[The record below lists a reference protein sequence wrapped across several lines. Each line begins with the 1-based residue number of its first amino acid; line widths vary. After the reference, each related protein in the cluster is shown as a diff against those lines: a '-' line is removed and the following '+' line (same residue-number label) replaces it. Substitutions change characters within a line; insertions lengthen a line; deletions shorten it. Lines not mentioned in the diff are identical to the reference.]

1 MAHLGLRA
9 SCLSLPAAPYFFSN
23 AYTIFEHPSGLFGAR
38 GSRTGALP
46 PAETYLRQTVTC
58 ATRAPGLSSY
68 AKFRRLGSVWS
79 VPSKTTV
86 SAATVALKLEQEQT
100 KALEDI
106 LSATSFLRSTPLAST
121 TLVAPTIVAPV
132 DREAWDHILVN
143 LIRIPH
149 DSLSAT
155 LRAVASEIELA
166 LEMGALHVPELPTQ
180 SSPVKL
186 HTADQISRHNKFN
199 LFLDDFPAGRV
210 AEKDYSLLAAKLL
223 ENPDFPVVPPW
234 HEEFYLLRPWFNV
247 ALELP
252 EDYLDSDIFAHEI
265 LLRKVFPL
273 VNKHKGAPPVK
284 RLRAAIHAAS
294 GDAPLEAEKMIQAEL
309 NAAALLEPG
318 RLLQVKIED
327 LIPDVAKTEEER
339 KALRKISLKE
349 LNIPRILESDDRS
362 VILLLQAKMRAI
374 MRNSKHVADVDDT
387 CICDIISEYSDDEGE
402 HHFNDAAALKNI
414 FPQRKR
420 DIVLGW
426 VSSIETPVIHHITL
440 SSADETYC
448 DPLEPIG
455 EADDMTE
462 VEGELQKA
470 SDITWEL
477 EGCSLI
483 FPRGHDGEILL
494 GYGCQA
500 DQVVSEGHF
509 TNMISAASPSESS
522 SDASS
527 YESEEDKAAN
537 RRNSDTSLESN
548 TARYDYQKK
557 RIVMASVGHLNKRRI
572 TNLHMAYGIPHGAQ
586 DSDQLGHSMPLRFA
600 TCDEAPGLL
609 DQFNADYEAKRRERD
624 HIGE

>member
-1 MAHLGLRA
+1 MNLLRM
-9 SCLSLPAAPYFFSN
+9 
-23 AYTIFEHPSGLFGAR
+23 
-38 GSRTGALP
+38 
-46 PAETYLRQTVTC
+46 
-58 ATRAPGLSSY
+58 
-68 AKFRRLGSVWS
+68 
-79 VPSKTTV
+79 
-86 SAATVALKLEQEQT
+86 
-100 KALEDI
+100 
-106 LSATSFLRSTPLAST
+106 
-121 TLVAPTIVAPV
+121 
-132 DREAWDHILVN
+132 
-143 LIRIPH
+143 PH

-155 LRAVASEIELA
+155 LRAVASEIEPA
-166 LEMGALHVPELPTQ
+166 LEIEALHVLELPTH

-186 HTADQISRHNKFN
+186 HTADQMSRHNKFN

-223 ENPDFPVVPPW
+223 ENPDFSVVPPW
-234 HEEFYLLRPWFNV
+234 HEEFSLLRPWFNV

-265 LLRKVFPL
+265 FLRKVFPL
-273 VNKHKGAPPVK
+273 VNKHKGAPPPK

-294 GDAPLEAEKMIQAEL
+294 GDAPLEAEKMMQAEL

-327 LIPDVAKTEEER
+327 LIPDVAKTEEEH

-426 VSSIETPVIHHITL
+426 VSSIETSVIHHITL
-440 SSADETYC
+440 SSADQTYC
-448 DPLEPIG
+448 EPLEPIG
-455 EADDMTE
+455 DADDMTE

-470 SDITWEL
+470 SDIEWEL

-494 GYGCQA
+494 GYGFQA

-527 YESEEDKAAN
+527 YESEDEKAAN

-557 RIVMASVGHLNKRRI
+557 RIVMASVEHFNKRRI
-572 TNLHMAYGIPHGAQ
+572 KNLHMAYGIPRGAL
-586 DSDQLGHSMPLRFA
+586 DPDQPGHNTPSRFA

-609 DQFNADYEAKRRERD
+609 DQFNADYEVKRREHE
-624 HIGE
+624 HIAE

>member
-1 MAHLGLRA
+1 VVQLDFATWTKVLINLLRVPRDR
-9 SCLSLPAAPYFFSN
+9 LSP
-23 AYTIFEHPSGLFGAR
+23 
-38 GSRTGALP
+38 
-46 PAETYLRQTVTC
+46 
-58 ATRAPGLSSY
+58 
-68 AKFRRLGSVWS
+68 
-79 VPSKTTV
+79 
-86 SAATVALKLEQEQT
+86 
-100 KALEDI
+100 
-106 LSATSFLRSTPLAST
+106 
-121 TLVAPTIVAPV
+121 TL
-132 DREAWDHILVN
+132 L
-143 LIRIPH
+143 
-149 DSLSAT
+149 
-155 LRAVASEIELA
+155 AVASEIELA
-166 LEMGALHVPELPTQ
+166 LEMEATHFLALPTH

-186 HTADQISRHNKFN
+186 HIADRMNRRNKFD
-199 LFLDDFPAGRV
+199 LFLDDFPTGRV

-252 EDYLDSDIFAHEI
+252 EDPDSDIFAHEI

-273 VNKHKGAPPVK
+273 VNKHKGAPPAK
-284 RLRAAIHAAS
+284 KLRAAIEAAS
-294 GDAPLEAEKMIQAEL
+294 RASPPEAEKMMQAEV

-318 RLLQVKIED
+318 RLLQVKIKD
-327 LIPDVAKTEEER
+327 FIPDVAMTEDER
-339 KALRKISLKE
+339 KALRKISLQE
-349 LNIPRILESDDRS
+349 LNIPRILESDDGS

-402 HHFNDAAALKNI
+402 HHFNDPVALNNI

-420 DIVLGW
+420 NIVLGW
-426 VSSIETPVIHHITL
+426 ASSIETPVIHYVKL
-440 SSADETYC
+440 SEAKETYC
-448 DPLEPIG
+448 EPLEPIG

-462 VEGELQKA
+462 VEGELQKE
-470 SDITWEL
+470 SDIEWEL

-483 FPRGHDGEILL
+483 FPRGPDGEVLL

-527 YESEEDKAAN
+527 YQSEDEKAAN

-548 TARYDYQKK
+548 TARYDYNKK
-557 RIVMASVGHLNKRRI
+557 RIVMASAKHLNKRRI
-572 TNLHMAYGIPHGAQ
+572 SNLHMAYGIPHGAQ
-586 DSDQLGHSMPLRFA
+586 DPDQLGHSMPLRFA

-609 DQFNADYEAKRRERD
+609 DQFNANYEAKRRERE
-624 HIGE
+624 HFGE

>member
-9 SCLSLPAAPYFFSN
+9 SCFSLPAAPYFFSN

-46 PAETYLRQTVTC
+46 PAETYLRQTVTRS
-58 ATRAPGLSSY
+58 TRAPGLSPY

-79 VPSKTTV
+79 VPSKAAL
-86 SAATVALKLEQEQT
+86 SAATIAFKLEQEQT

-121 TLVAPTIVAPV
+121 TLVAPTLAAQV

-186 HTADQISRHNKFN
+186 HTADQMSRHNKFN

-247 ALELP
+247 ALELS
-252 EDYLDSDIFAHEI
+252 EDYPDSDIFAHEI
-265 LLRKVFPL
+265 LLRKVFPV
-273 VNKHKGAPPVK
+273 VNKYKGAPPAK
-284 RLRAAIHAAS
+284 RLRAAIHAARR
-294 GDAPLEAEKMIQAEL
+294 DAPPEAEKMMQAEL

-327 LIPDVAKTEEER
+327 LIPDVAKTEEEH

-374 MRNSKHVADVDDT
+374 LRNSKHVADVDDT

-402 HHFNDAAALKNI
+402 HHFNGPVALKNI
-414 FPQRKR
+414 FPERKR
-420 DIVLGW
+420 NIVLGW
-426 VSSIETPVIHHITL
+426 ASSIETPVIHYVKL
-440 SSADETYC
+440 SEAEETYC
-448 DPLEPIG
+448 ESLEPIG
-455 EADDMTE
+455 EADDVTE

-470 SDITWEL
+470 SDIEWEL

-494 GYGCQA
+494 GYGFQA

-527 YESEEDKAAN
+527 YQSEDEKATN
-537 RRNSDTSLESN
+537 RRNSDTSFESD

-557 RIVMASVGHLNKRRI
+557 RIVMASVEHFNKRRI
-572 TNLHMAYGIPHGAQ
+572 TNLHLAYGIPHGAQ
-586 DSDQLGHSMPLRFA
+586 DPDQLRHSMPLRFA

-609 DQFNADYEAKRRERD
+609 DQFNADYEAKRHELE
-624 HIGE
+624 HSGE